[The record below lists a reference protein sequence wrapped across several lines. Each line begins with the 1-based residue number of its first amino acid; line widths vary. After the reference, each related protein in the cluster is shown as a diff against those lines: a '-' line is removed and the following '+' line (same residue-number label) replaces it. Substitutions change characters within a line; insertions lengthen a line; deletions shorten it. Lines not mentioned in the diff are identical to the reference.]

1 MFTIFGFFGILA
13 AVFFVV
19 VRILK
24 ADTEA
29 ALAAVNIHRR
39 VVVVGRSCQSREIVI
54 KDHDLENSRRLLK
67 ILRSLDILPKSTAG
81 KVKVDRSLD
90 GVILIRKRGT
100 KNFIYADLK
109 IDPVNI

>member
-1 MFTIFGFFGILA
+1 MLTILIFLGVLA

-19 VRILK
+19 VRVLK

-29 ALAAVNIHRR
+29 AIAAVNIDHRVICSR
-39 VVVVGRSCQSREIVI
+39 NGWEREIVI
-54 KDHDLENSRRLLK
+54 KDHDLASSRRLLK
-67 ILRSLDILPKSTAG
+67 ILRSSDLLPKSTAG

-90 GVILIRKRGT
+90 GVILIRKRGS
-100 KNFIYADLK
+100 KSNILADLK